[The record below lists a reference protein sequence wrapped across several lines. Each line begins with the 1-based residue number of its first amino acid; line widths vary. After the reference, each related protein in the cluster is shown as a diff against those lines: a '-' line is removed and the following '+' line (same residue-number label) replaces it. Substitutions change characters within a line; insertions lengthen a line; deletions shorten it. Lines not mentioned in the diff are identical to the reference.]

1 MCLTVCRS
9 AGPEGQGGC
18 FDSPSLGPLDSLPT
32 RNDQGVSPW
41 TQKAEGRSG
50 RLAEK
55 ALYCA
60 LEEIAHRFFRAPAAR
75 RSDFVCAPC
84 GRAFSPLSVTAQS
97 AVTPPPRGEAS
108 VPASITT
115 KFVVRQSHKKVRL
128 TTKFPAVHG
137 RALGSPSG
145 RAGAERLR
153 GEPRPRAGEVPPQAA
168 KRAKTENK
176 MHKYTKQLHKNP
188 KYTLAPEA
196 RNRVQGLKIKK
207 RKQKPKNSKSGL
219 DTGGGYAIMLLK
231 GKGPSFQPVLGLYLL
246 YTIRRKNSL

>member
-1 MCLTVCRS
+1 MACTASIHLAFFCS
-9 AGPEGQGGC
+9 AGPEGEGGC

-115 KFVVRQSHKKVRL
+115 KFVVRQSHKKS
-128 TTKFPAVHG
+128 
-137 RALGSPSG
+137 SPYHKVS
-145 RAGAERLR
+145 RC
-153 GEPRPRAGEVPPQAA
+153 PRACTWLSLRESWRG
-168 KRAKTENK
+168 
-176 MHKYTKQLHKNP
+176 
-188 KYTLAPEA
+188 APERGA
-196 RNRVQGLKIKK
+196 SPACGRGAAA
-207 RKQKPKNSKSGL
+207 
-219 DTGGGYAIMLLK
+219 GGGE
-231 GKGPSFQPVLGLYLL
+231 GQ
-246 YTIRRKNSL
+246 NSEKKQN

>member
-1 MCLTVCRS
+1 M
-9 AGPEGQGGC
+9 
-18 FDSPSLGPLDSLPT
+18 
-32 RNDQGVSPW
+32 SPW

-115 KFVVRQSHKKVRL
+115 KFVVRQSHKKS
-128 TTKFPAVHG
+128 
-137 RALGSPSG
+137 SPYHKVS
-145 RAGAERLR
+145 RC
-153 GEPRPRAGEVPPQAA
+153 PRACTWLSLRESWRGAPERGASPACGRGAAAGGGEGQNGKGSKTQ
-168 KRAKTENK
+168 KRWKK
-176 MHKYTKQLHKNP
+176 HKYTKFPPPTPKIPSRACGAKRAGKIGNKEKKAKTKN
-188 KYTLAPEA
+188 L
-196 RNRVQGLKIKK
+196 
-207 RKQKPKNSKSGL
+207 
-219 DTGGGYAIMLLK
+219 
-231 GKGPSFQPVLGLYLL
+231 
-246 YTIRRKNSL
+246 